1 MTYTT
6 FSEIKSYEYDKT
18 EVIDLPAS
26 KDDTRKGYIT
36 RFTFDNDW
44 QLSIANHTAVNGGD
58 ADLFS
63 VALMNSDGKIFTSPE
78 DPTSRWTDVKEN
90 LTYNEVEAL
99 IEEIQTYDDC
109 YFI

>member
-63 VALMNSDGKIFTSPE
+63 VALMNEDGKIFTSPE
-78 DPTSRWTDVKEN
+78 DPTSRWTEVKEN
-90 LTYNEVEAL
+90 LTWYQVRELITEVQNYN
-99 IEEIQTYDDC
+99 DC

>member
-1 MTYTT
+1 MNYTT
-6 FSEIKSYEYDKT
+6 FSEVKSYEYDKT
-18 EVIDLPAS
+18 EVITLPAS

-63 VALMNSDGKIFTSPE
+63 VALMNEHGKIFTNSD
-78 DPTSRWTDVKEN
+78 DPTSKWREVKEH
-90 LTYNEVEAL
+90 LTWDQVRELVTEV
-99 IEEIQTYDDC
+99 QHYDDC

>member
-1 MTYTT
+1 MNYTT
-6 FSEIKSYEYDKT
+6 FSEVKSYEYDKT
-18 EVIDLPAS
+18 EVITLPAS

-44 QLSIANHTAVNGGD
+44 QISIANHTAVNGGD

-63 VALMNSDGKIFTSPE
+63 VALMNEDGKIFTNPE
-78 DPTSRWTDVKEN
+78 DPTSTWRETKEH
-90 LTYNEVEAL
+90 LTWDQVRELVTEV
-99 IEEIQTYDDC
+99 QNYDDC